1 MKRILIVDDDTSVL
15 RFVSKALADYESVV
29 AHDGS
34 EALLL
39 AAGMPS
45 LDLLITDYLM
55 PSIQGDELIGRL
67 RAVRP
72 DLKVLIMTGHG
83 DIFDAENLPWWANE
97 AHLSKPFGLE
107 ALRNAVQQLLGPA

>member
-15 RFVSKALADYESVV
+15 RFVAKVLADYEPFI

-34 EALLL
+34 QALLV
-39 AAGMPS
+39 ADRMPS

-67 RAVRP
+67 LAVRP

-83 DIFDAENLPWWANE
+83 DIFDAENLPWWANN
-97 AHLSKPFGLE
+97 AHLLKPFGAE
-107 ALRNAVQQLLGPA
+107 ALRHAVQQLLGSA